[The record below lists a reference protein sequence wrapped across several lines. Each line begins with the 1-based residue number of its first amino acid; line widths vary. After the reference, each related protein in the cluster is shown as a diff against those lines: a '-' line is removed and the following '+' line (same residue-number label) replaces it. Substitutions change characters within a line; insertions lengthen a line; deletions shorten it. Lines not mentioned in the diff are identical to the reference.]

1 MSTLEHLKEIVATF
15 PLMPGVY
22 LMKNQAGQV
31 LYVGKALQLKAR
43 VRSYLGG
50 GDGRRQIPYLMQHV
64 ATIEAIVCE
73 NENQALILE
82 RDLIRTHQPIYNI
95 KLKDDKAYLL
105 IRIDRESQWP
115 RLEVVRRKAKDGA
128 LYLGPFVSNHQLRE
142 VLDLI
147 RRVIPLRT
155 CTDVVLHNR
164 QRPCLEYQIKRCL
177 GPCCLPV
184 DEQEYRNQLDM
195 AVEILQGRA
204 NRIVS
209 VIEEQM
215 NEASGQLRFELA
227 AGLRDKLVQLE
238 EWVKG
243 NQNVHHYGV
252 DRHAFGFSRDG
263 ERAVL
268 NVLHTR
274 EGRIAH
280 SENYSFESVWMDDG
294 EFLEEAIER
303 YYGDGGESSFRKG
316 RAVPAETI
324 VPLPLEELGMLE
336 CALTRMRKSQGDD
349 SAVEVIHPKRGI
361 RYRLMELARI
371 NAQSYFSTI
380 FRSEAKHML
389 VVEEM
394 KSVFGLRQLPR
405 RIECMDISNLQGSDI
420 VGAVVVFIDGAP
432 ARSEYRR
439 YTLRRE
445 SPDDFASIREVTL
458 RRLKSAMETGEFP
471 DLLVIDGGRGQ
482 LNAALQA
489 RDYLGL
495 EVEIISIA
503 KIREEG
509 GLERIFVEGRE
520 SPVSLPDGSQLTLF
534 MQRVRDEV
542 HKYVLGFHR
551 DRRMSRMLS
560 SSIDTL
566 PGIGPARRKRL
577 MAAFGSL
584 DAMKVASR
592 SELARVGRMSP
603 LLADKLLEF
612 LNRNA

>member
-1 MSTLEHLKEIVATF
+1 MSTLERLKQVVSTF

-31 LYVGKALQLKAR
+31 LYVGKALQLRAR

-50 GDGRRQIPYLMQHV
+50 GDGRRQIPYLMEHV
-64 ATIEAIVCE
+64 DTIEAIVCE

-82 RDLIRTHQPIYNI
+82 RDLIRTNQPIYNI

-105 IRIDRESQWP
+105 IRVERQHQWP
-115 RLEVVRRKAKDGA
+115 RLEIVRRKGRDGA

-155 CTDVVLHNR
+155 CTDSVLHNR

-184 DEQEYRNQLDM
+184 DEQEYHDQLDM
-195 AVEILQGRA
+195 ALEILQGRA
-204 NRIVS
+204 SKIVPM
-209 VIEEQM
+209 IEAQM
-215 NEASGQLRFELA
+215 NEAAQELRFELA
-227 AGLRDKLVQLE
+227 ATLRDKLSELE
-238 EWVKG
+238 DWVNG
-243 NQNVHHYGV
+243 NRNVHHYGV

-294 EFLEEAIER
+294 EFLEQAIER
-303 YYGDGGESSFRKG
+303 YYGEGEEVASGKARV
-316 RAVPAETI
+316 VPAEVI
-324 VPLPLEELGMLE
+324 VPLPSEDLGMLE
-336 CALTRMRKSQGDD
+336 CALTRLRKIQGED
-349 SAVEVIHPKRGI
+349 SAVELIYPKRGI
-361 RYRLMELARI
+361 RFRLMELARI

-380 FRSEAKHML
+380 FRFEAKHTL
-389 VVEEM
+389 IVEEM
-394 KSVFGLRQLPR
+394 KSMFGLRQLPR

-420 VGAVVVFIDGAP
+420 VGAIVVFIDGVP
-432 ARSEYRR
+432 TRSDYRR
-439 YTLRRE
+439 YTLKRE
-445 SPDDFASIREVTL
+445 SPDDFASIHEVTM
-458 RRLKSAMETGEFP
+458 RRLRSGMETGEFP

-495 EVEIISIA
+495 DVEIVSIA

-509 GLERIFVEGRE
+509 DLERIFIEGRE
-520 SPVSLPDGSQLTLF
+520 TPIPLSDGSLLTLF
-534 MQRVRDEV
+534 MQRIRDEV
-542 HKYVLGFHR
+542 HKHVLGFHR
-551 DRRMSRMLS
+551 DRRMSRLLS

-577 MAAFGSL
+577 ITAFGSL
-584 DAMKVASR
+584 DAIKTASR
-592 SELARVGRMSP
+592 SEIARVGRMSP
-603 LLADKLLEF
+603 LLADTLIEF
-612 LNRNA
+612 LNKEK

>member
-1 MSTLEHLKEIVATF
+1 MSTVDRLKEIVSTF

-50 GDGRRQIPYLMQHV
+50 GDGRRQIPYLMEHV
-64 ATIEAIVCE
+64 TTIEAIVCE
-73 NENQALILE
+73 NENQSLILE
-82 RDLIRTHQPIYNI
+82 RDLIRAHQPIYNI

-105 IRIDRESQWP
+105 IRVDRANQWP
-115 RLEVVRRKAKDGA
+115 RLEVVRRKSKDGA

-155 CTDVVLHNR
+155 CTDSVLYNR

-184 DEQEYRNQLDM
+184 DKQEYCDQLDM
-195 AVEILQGRA
+195 ALEILQGRA
-204 NRIVS
+204 SKIVP
-209 VIEEQM
+209 VVEGQM
-215 NEASGQLRFELA
+215 LDAAEQLRFELA
-227 AGLRDKLVQLE
+227 AMLRDKLTQLE
-238 EWVKG
+238 EWIKG
-243 NQNVHHYGV
+243 NRNVHHYGV
-252 DRHAFGFSRDG
+252 DRHAFGFYREG

-280 SENYSFESVWMDDG
+280 SENYSFESVWMDDE
-294 EFLEEAIER
+294 EFLEQAIER
-303 YYGDGGESSFRKG
+303 YYGEGDEGASGKARV
-316 RAVPAETI
+316 VPAEVL
-324 VPLPLEELGMLE
+324 VPLSPEDLGMLE
-336 CALTRMRKSQGDD
+336 CALTRLRISQGDD
-349 SAVEVIHPKRGI
+349 SAGELVYPKRGV
-361 RYRLMELARI
+361 RFRLLELARI

-380 FRSEAKHML
+380 FRSEAKNML
-389 VVEEM
+389 IVDEM
-394 KSVFGLRQLPR
+394 KGLFGLRQHPR

-420 VGAVVVFIDGAP
+420 VGAIVVFVDGAP

-439 YTLRRE
+439 YTLNRE
-445 SPDDFASIREVTL
+445 TADDFASIHEVTL
-458 RRLKSAMETGEFP
+458 RRLRSGMETGEFP

-489 RDYLGL
+489 REYLGL
-495 EVEIISIA
+495 DVEIVSIA

-509 GLERIFVEGRE
+509 ELERIFVEGSE
-520 SPVSLPDGSQLTLF
+520 SPVPLPDGTLLTLF
-534 MQRVRDEV
+534 MQRLRDEV

-551 DRRMSRMLS
+551 DRRMTRMLT

-566 PGIGPARRKRL
+566 SGIGPARRKRL
-577 MAAFGSL
+577 MTAFGSL
-584 DAMKVASR
+584 EGMKAASR
-592 SELARVGRMSP
+592 TELARVGRMSP
-603 LLADKLLEF
+603 LLADKLIEF
-612 LNRNA
+612 LNKEK